1 MKPIEPLR
9 GRIPR
14 EFSGFQ
20 VMGMIEG
27 FFLCLKFSIP
37 GFFGEENLASSVFG
51 WLDLSWDFWGDFFA
65 PVVRTPVSAQ
75 ISH

>member
-37 GFFGEENLASSVFG
+37 GFFGEENLASSFLG
-51 WLDLSWDFWGDFFA
+51 GLIKLS
-65 PVVRTPVSAQ
+65 
-75 ISH
+75 